1 MNKDK
6 LEKNLEE
13 LETII
18 GQIYVDQ
25 MVRKDYVITP
35 SIYRRIGVIF
45 KDIYWEVDKLESED
59 NEQI

>member
-13 LETII
+13 LEAII